1 MIDTE
6 YVRFSVGTLEPSGCV
21 GGYLQIH
28 DSEYDTVNKV
38 YLEGEQVKP
47 EMVIFLTF
55 RNLVSTVE
63 RRSSPSRLSEKPGAS
78 S

>member
-6 YVRFSVGTLEPSGCV
+6 YIRFSVGILEPSGCV

-38 YLEGEQVKP
+38 NLEGEK
-47 EMVIFLTF
+47 TW
-55 RNLVSTVE
+55 
-63 RRSSPSRLSEKPGAS
+63 
-78 S
+78 